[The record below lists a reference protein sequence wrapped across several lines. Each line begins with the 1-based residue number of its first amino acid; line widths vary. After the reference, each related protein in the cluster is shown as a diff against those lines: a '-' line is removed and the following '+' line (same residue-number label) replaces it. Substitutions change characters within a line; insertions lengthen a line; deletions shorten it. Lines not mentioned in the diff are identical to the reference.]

1 METIESTGATIQ
13 EAISAGMQKLGVDN
27 PSQVMVE
34 VVQEPDQGIMGHGV
48 RPAIVRLM
56 FLGTRAS
63 DRPVTQIVTAPRP
76 EPTPIVIRSNTP
88 PPPPAAPVE
97 YEYDEDEEA
106 EAESVET
113 TIVYYEEADED
124 AQVGQQVLEEIL
136 SRMEIEGKVVIH
148 RAQSTRDGEH
158 THWILN
164 VTGSQMNRL
173 IGRYGE
179 TLTAL
184 QYITRLIVS
193 RRLQRRANI
202 IVDAGGYKAKRSERL
217 RQLAHR
223 MADQATRQ
231 GRVVTL
237 EPMPPHERRIIHLTL
252 RKRSDVTTKSIGEG
266 KDRKVTINPAR

>member
-13 EAISAGMQKLGVDN
+13 EAISAGMQKLGIDN

-56 FLGTRAS
+56 FLGTRS
-63 DRPVTQIVTAPRP
+63 NDRPLTSIVTNPRP
-76 EPTPIVIRSNTP
+76 EPTPIVIRSTTP
-88 PPPPAAPVE
+88 PPPAPAPVE

-106 EAESVET
+106 EAESSET
-113 TIVYYEEADED
+113 TVVAYEDADED
-124 AQVGQQVLEEIL
+124 AQVGAQTLQEIL
-136 SRMEIEGKVVIH
+136 TRMEIEGKVVLH
-148 RAQSTRDGEH
+148 RAQSTREGEH

-164 VTGSQMNRL
+164 ITGNQMNRL

-217 RQLAHR
+217 RQLAQR

-231 GRVVTL
+231 GRTVTL

-252 RKRSDVTTKSIGEG
+252 RKRPDVTTKSIGEG
-266 KDRKVTINPAR
+266 KDRKVTISPAR